1 MMRKKQDMCWRGG
14 RGYFPPPLVN
24 RFENKRKNCNDSLT
38 KWGIS
43 NVAMAT
49 PCGVLPQP
57 HNAVQTIHQLE
68 EP

>member
-1 MMRKKQDMCWRGG
+1 MRKNRTCVGAADADIS
-14 RGYFPPPLVN
+14 PPPLVN
-24 RFENKRKNCNDSLT
+24 RFENKRKNCNNSLT

-43 NVAMAT
+43 NVAMAD
-49 PCGVLPQP
+49 VLPQP